1 MDKLQECVD
10 RLVSS
15 GIQSYIGLLCCGERV
30 RSRRVLSDTMQI
42 SSIAAGGPSA
52 LSCLSGGDGS
62 AGRTTV
68 PGPAAP
74 GTTAEG
80 PAAPGTT
87 AGGGAEPVSFVRC
100 VAFFTLRSLLASLLV
115 LRATAYWARV
125 PALGELQQ
133 ACAQFSRCLE
143 EPHGRLGATRPD
155 DGGPGTRPTIAAKR
169 TAPATGQAPAAKH
182 APVTETAPA
191 ASRTAIATK
200 QAPAASRRLPFVA
213 KLEVLDR
220 GDFVETPNRG

>member
-52 LSCLSGGDGS
+52 LVALSGGDEG
-62 AGRTTV
+62 AERPIAPGPTV

-74 GTTAEG
+74 G
-80 PAAPGTT
+80 PT

-200 QAPAASRRLPFVA
+200 QAPAAKPRLPFVA